1 MTMRA
6 EMFPRPVEVWNESH
20 GQGVGAIVDGLP
32 AGMPI
37 EVSRIQAALDR
48 RRPAQGPATSSR
60 RETDQVE
67 VLSGVYRGCSTAAP
81 LALWIANRD
90 ARERDYRQL
99 ENIPRP
105 LKNLPRPLENLPG
118 TFTRGSV
125 ERLRHP
131 SPK

>member
-1 MTMRA
+1 MNTFGRLLRMHL
-6 EMFPRPVEVWNESH
+6 FGESH

-32 AGMPI
+32 AGVPI

-81 LALWIANRD
+81 LALSTGRL
-90 ARERDYRQL
+90 L
-99 ENIPRP
+99 EPPDSPRSLP
-105 LKNLPRPLENLPG
+105 LKPRSPE
-118 TFTRGSV
+118 GST
-125 ERLRHP
+125 H
-131 SPK
+131 SYNII